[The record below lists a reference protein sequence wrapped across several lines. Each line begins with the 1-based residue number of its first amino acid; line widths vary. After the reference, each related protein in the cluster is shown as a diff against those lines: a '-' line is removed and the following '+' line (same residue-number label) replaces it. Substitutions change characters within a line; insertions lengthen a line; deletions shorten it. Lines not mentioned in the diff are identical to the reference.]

1 MNMNLRYFNFC
12 AKKIMNK
19 ITEIK
24 QGQDSL
30 TFIFNNDDKQ
40 FAVFTKFGKTTYTST
55 SPGILKKTLS
65 LIKEDIKILG
75 FEAEVMRELYIENYG
90 K

>member
-1 MNMNLRYFNFC
+1 ME
-12 AKKIMNK
+12 NK

-55 SPGILKKTLS
+55 SPGILKSTLVNIKND
-65 LIKEDIKILG
+65 IKEFG
-75 FEAEVMRELYIENYG
+75 FDAEIMKKLWI
-90 K
+90 

>member
-1 MNMNLRYFNFC
+1 ME
-12 AKKIMNK
+12 NK
-19 ITEIK
+19 ITEIR

-40 FAVFTKFGKTTYTST
+40 FAVFTKFGKTTYSTT

-65 LIKEDIKILG
+65 LIKEDIKQFG
-75 FEAEVMRELYIENYG
+75 FEAEIMRKLYIENYER
-90 K
+90 

>member
-1 MNMNLRYFNFC
+1 ME
-12 AKKIMNK
+12 NK

-40 FAVFTKFGKTTYTST
+40 FAVFTKFGHSIYTST

-75 FEAEVMRELYIENYG
+75 FDAEVMRKLYIENYG

>member
-1 MNMNLRYFNFC
+1 ME
-12 AKKIMNK
+12 NK

-30 TFIFNNDDKQ
+30 TFIFNNDEKQ
-40 FAVFTKFGKTTYTST
+40 FAVFTKFGHSIYTST

>member
-1 MNMNLRYFNFC
+1 MD
-12 AKKIMNK
+12 IK

-30 TFIFNNDDKQ
+30 TFIFNNDNKQ
-40 FAVFTKFGKTTYTST
+40 FAVFTRFGHSIYTST

-75 FEAEVMRELYIENYG
+75 FDAEVMRELYIENYG

>member
-1 MNMNLRYFNFC
+1 ME
-12 AKKIMNK
+12 NK
-19 ITEIK
+19 ITEIR

-40 FAVFTKFGKTTYTST
+40 FAVFTKFGHSIYTST

>member
-1 MNMNLRYFNFC
+1 ME
-12 AKKIMNK
+12 NK
-19 ITEIK
+19 ITEIR

-30 TFIFNNDDKQ
+30 TFIFNNDEKQ

>member
-1 MNMNLRYFNFC
+1 ME
-12 AKKIMNK
+12 NK
-19 ITEIK
+19 ITEIR

-40 FAVFTKFGKTTYTST
+40 FAVFTKFGKTTYSTT
-55 SPGILKKTLS
+55 SPGILKSTLVN
-65 LIKEDIKILG
+65 IKNDIKILG
-75 FEAEVMRELYIENYG
+75 FEAEVMRKLYIENYG

>member
-1 MNMNLRYFNFC
+1 ME
-12 AKKIMNK
+12 NK

-40 FAVFTKFGKTTYTST
+40 FAVFTRFGKTTYTST
-55 SPGILKKTLS
+55 SPGILKSALVK
-65 LIKEDIKILG
+65 IKEDIKQFG
-75 FEAEVMRELYIENYG
+75 FDAEVMRKLYIN
-90 K
+90 

>member
-1 MNMNLRYFNFC
+1 ME
-12 AKKIMNK
+12 NK
-19 ITEIK
+19 ITEIR
-24 QGQDSL
+24 QEQDSL

-40 FAVFTKFGKTTYTST
+40 FAVFTKFGHSIYTST

-75 FEAEVMRELYIENYG
+75 FDAEIIGGLWIQ
-90 K
+90 

>member
-1 MNMNLRYFNFC
+1 ME
-12 AKKIMNK
+12 NK

-40 FAVFTKFGKTTYTST
+40 FAVFCMFGKTIFTTT
-55 SPGILKKTLS
+55 SPGILKSTLVN
-65 LIKEDIKILG
+65 IKNDIKQFG
-75 FEAEVMRELYIENYG
+75 FDAEIMRKLYIN
-90 K
+90 

>member
-1 MNMNLRYFNFC
+1 ME
-12 AKKIMNK
+12 NK
-19 ITEIK
+19 ITEIR

-30 TFIFNNDDKQ
+30 TFIFNNDEKQ
-40 FAVFTKFGKTTYTST
+40 FAVFTKFGHSIYTST

>member
-1 MNMNLRYFNFC
+1 ME
-12 AKKIMNK
+12 NK

-75 FEAEVMRELYIENYG
+75 FEAETMRKLWI
-90 K
+90 KCT